1 MNTLHL
7 ETSQTYTSAAVFKQG
22 KWIEIT
28 TKNKE
33 KNKYWSN
40 LFKEQDQLVNI
51 VNETLSGM
59 LANASNVLIAFSQ
72 NPTVSKLTSKTN
84 INIKEVVRN
93 DKPYVVFLCFSWS

>member
-72 NPTVSKLTSKTN
+72 NPTVSKLTKQN
-84 INIKEVVRN
+84 
-93 DKPYVVFLCFSWS
+93 